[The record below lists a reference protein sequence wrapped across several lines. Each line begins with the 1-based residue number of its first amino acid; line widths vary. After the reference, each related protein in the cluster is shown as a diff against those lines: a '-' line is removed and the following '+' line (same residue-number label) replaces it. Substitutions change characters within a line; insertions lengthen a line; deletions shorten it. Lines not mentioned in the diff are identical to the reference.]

1 MSTELQEKSSPFSR
15 TASSSQV
22 EIESQRAVAEVQSA
36 MILARRFPRDHV
48 AALDRI
54 LNACTRPSLA
64 EGALYTYSR
73 GGTDISGPS
82 IRLAETIAQNWG
94 NIQFGVRE
102 LEQREGESV
111 VEAFAWDLETNT
123 RQVKVFQVRHERHTD
138 QGVKML
144 TKPRDIYELV
154 ANHGARRLRACI
166 LGVVPGDIV
175 EEAVKQCEV
184 TLQSSAESNPEKV
197 KALIAAFGAM
207 RITSTQIEKR
217 IQRRIDSIQPAQI
230 VQLRKIYASMRDGM
244 SKPED
249 WFEYEPEFET
259 ASPTTT
265 ATIDTPTSSRR
276 RGRPPKTVD
285 VPIDDIAPVPVETAP
300 VESLASRIDKLS
312 ADGKVTSGDVLAYLQ
327 TVGKAHG
334 AWNTLDLSN
343 DDARYVLDN
352 WPHVLPPAH
361 STEKTS
367 AYLEGETLP

>member
-343 DDARYVLDN
+343 DDARFVLDN

-367 AYLEGETLP
+367 AYLEGEALP

>member
-352 WPHVLPPAH
+352 WPHVL
-361 STEKTS
+361 EKTS